1 MLLNFQFFVICRR
14 GGRVR
19 LSKFTFPPGY
29 LRELRARVRAVDS
42 RFRSQ
47 PMSCG
52 TVECVRSRWYAF
64 FSYADLGP
72 LDEDDSDSDEEFR
85 TDGLI
90 LEEAEQA
97 A

>member
-1 MLLNFQFFVICRR
+1 M
-14 GGRVR
+14 VR
-19 LSKFTFPPGY
+19 I
-29 LRELRARVRAVDS
+29 
-42 RFRSQ
+42 
-47 PMSCG
+47 
-52 TVECVRSRWYAF
+52 F

-97 A
+97 GWIKLYMSL